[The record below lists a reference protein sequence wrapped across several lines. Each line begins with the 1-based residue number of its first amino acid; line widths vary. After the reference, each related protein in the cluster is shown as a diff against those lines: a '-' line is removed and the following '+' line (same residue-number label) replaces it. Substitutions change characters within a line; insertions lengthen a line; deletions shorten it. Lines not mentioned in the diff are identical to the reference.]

1 MTEAS
6 STSASA
12 ADAPPA
18 EARERDAGAVPADA
32 RSESAAAA
40 ERVDRWFA
48 RRPALALAALL
59 PIGAVTPLFP
69 VEVGVATFA
78 LGTLAVGMA
87 HGAVDHLVPLRG
99 APGVSLRRSIA
110 VVSVVYAVLGG
121 AVVAAFFAAPV
132 AAFVGFIA
140 LTWLHWGQGDVAT
153 LAIAGVDHLPTS
165 AERWLA
171 LVVRGGLPMG
181 VPLLAHPEEYR
192 LVAEWIVGLFLVDAG
207 AAATAVD
214 PLFAPAVRIG
224 VGVGMATATLASV
237 GLGYRRVRDGRD
249 ADGRRRDA
257 DGRRRDADGQR
268 RDPGGW
274 RRDIGELAVLWAW
287 FLLAAPVFAI
297 GVYFALWHALR
308 HVGRLVLVDPE
319 AASAASAGNAVGALA
334 RFGRDAAPLTLG
346 GFLVV
351 AAVGASV
358 PAGVAAPGDLLAVS
372 LVAIAAMTLPHVVVV
387 AWLDRRQGVWRPGTG
402 S

>member
-1 MTEAS
+1 MTEAA
-6 STSASA
+6 STGATESRPSEVGGRDPEVTPSGERGETESAS
-12 ADAPPA
+12 
-18 EARERDAGAVPADA
+18 
-32 RSESAAAA
+32 

-48 RRPALALAALL
+48 RRPAVALAALV

-78 LGTLAVGMA
+78 LGTLVVGMA
-87 HGAVDHLVPLRG
+87 HGAVDHLVPLRA
-99 APGVSLRRSIA
+99 APNVSLRRSIA

-121 AVVAAFFAAPV
+121 AVVAAFFVAPV

-153 LAIAGVDHLPTS
+153 LSIAGVDHLPTS

-192 LVAEWIVGLFLVDAG
+192 LVAEWIVGLFLVGPG

-214 PLFAPAVRIG
+214 PLFAPAVRVG
-224 VGVGMATATLASV
+224 VGVGMAAATLASV
-237 GLGYRRVRDGRD
+237 GLGYRRVRARGGDGE
-249 ADGRRRDA
+249 
-257 DGRRRDADGQR
+257 R
-268 RDPGGW
+268 RDPAGW
-274 RRDIGELAVLWAW
+274 RRDVGELAVLWAW

-319 AASAASAGNAVGALA
+319 AASAASAGDAVGALA

-351 AAVGASV
+351 GAVGASV

-387 AWLDRRQGVWRPGTG
+387 AWLDRRQGVWRPGVAR
-402 S
+402 

>member
-1 MTEAS
+1 
-6 STSASA
+6 
-12 ADAPPA
+12 
-18 EARERDAGAVPADA
+18 
-32 RSESAAAA
+32 
-40 ERVDRWFA
+40 
-48 RRPALALAALL
+48 
-59 PIGAVTPLFP
+59 
-69 VEVGVATFA
+69 
-78 LGTLAVGMA
+78 
-87 HGAVDHLVPLRG
+87 
-99 APGVSLRRSIA
+99 LRRARA

-153 LAIAGVDHLPTS
+153 LSIAGVDHLPTS

-181 VPLLAHPEEYR
+181 VPLLAHPGEYR

-207 AAATAVD
+207 ATATALD
-214 PLFAPAVRIG
+214 PLFTPEVRTA
-224 VGVGMATATLASV
+224 VGVGMGVATLASV
-237 GLGYRRVRDGRD
+237 GLGYRRVRAGGEG
-249 ADGRRRDA
+249 GRRA
-257 DGRRRDADGQR
+257 A
-268 RDPGGW
+268 GGW
-274 RRDIGELAVLWAW
+274 RRDVGELAVLWAW

-297 GVYFALWHALR
+297 GVYFAVWHALR

-319 AASAASAGNAVGALA
+319 AASAASAGDAVGALA

-351 AAVGASV
+351 GAVGVTV

-372 LVAIAAMTLPHVVVV
+372 LVAIAAMTLPHVAVV
-387 AWLDRRQGVWRPGTG
+387 AWLDRRQAVWRPGAG

>member
-6 STSASA
+6 EGSRSA
-12 ADAPPA
+12 ADARSVA
-18 EARERDAGAVPADA
+18 TAGRGADESVGDGRDADP
-32 RSESAAAA
+32 AA

-59 PIGAVTPLFP
+59 PVGAATPLFP
-69 VEVGVATFA
+69 VELGVATFA

-87 HGAVDHLVPLRG
+87 HGAVDHLVPLRA

-110 VVSVVYAVLGG
+110 VVSVGYAVLGG

-171 LVVRGGLPMG
+171 LIVRGGLPMG

-192 LVAEWIVGLFLVDAG
+192 LVAEWIVGLFLVDGG

-214 PLFAPAVRIG
+214 PLFAPAVRAG
-224 VGVGMATATLASV
+224 VGVGMAAATLASV
-237 GLGYRRVRDGRD
+237 GLGYRRVRGGRD
-249 ADGRRRDA
+249 A
-257 DGRRRDADGQR
+257 
-268 RDPGGW
+268 GGW
-274 RRDIGELAVLWAW
+274 RRDAGELAVLWAW

-308 HVGRLVLVDPE
+308 HVGRLVLVDPA
-319 AASAASAGNAVGALA
+319 AASAASAGDAVGALA

-351 AAVGASV
+351 GAVGVSV

-387 AWLDRRQGVWRPGTG
+387 AWLDRREGVWRPGAG
-402 S
+402 A

>member
-1 MTEAS
+1 MTEAG
-6 STSASA
+6 SAPTGATESRA
-12 ADAPPA
+12 A
-18 EARERDAGAVPADA
+18 EAHDRGPGAGAANA
-32 RSESAAAA
+32 SEPAAAA
-40 ERVDRWFA
+40 IERVDRWFA

-59 PIGAVTPLFP
+59 PVGAVTPLFP

-87 HGAVDHLVPLRG
+87 HGAVDHLVPLRA
-99 APGVSLRRSIA
+99 APDVSLRRSIA
-110 VVSVVYAVLGG
+110 VVSLVYAVLGG

-132 AAFVGFIA
+132 AAFAGFIA

-153 LAIAGVDHLPTS
+153 LAVAGVDHLPTS

-192 LVAEWIVGLFLVDAG
+192 LVAEWVVGLFLVDVG

-214 PLFAPAVRIG
+214 PLFAPAVRTG
-224 VGVGMATATLASV
+224 VGVGMAAATLASI
-237 GLGYRRVRDGRD
+237 GLGYRRVRNGRD
-249 ADGRRRDA
+249 A
-257 DGRRRDADGQR
+257 
-268 RDPGGW
+268 GGW

-297 GVYFALWHALR
+297 GVYFALWHGLR

-319 AASAASAGNAVGALA
+319 AASAASAGDAVGALT
-334 RFGRDAAPLTLG
+334 RFARDAAPLTLG

-351 AAVGASV
+351 GAVGVTV
-358 PAGVAAPGDLLAVS
+358 PAGVAASGDLLAVS
-372 LVAIAAMTLPHVVVV
+372 LVAIAAMTLPHVGVV
-387 AWLDRRQGVWRPGTG
+387 AWLDRRQGVWRPGG
-402 S
+402 GA

>member
-6 STSASA
+6 EASRSA
-12 ADAPPA
+12 ADARSVA
-18 EARERDAGAVPADA
+18 TAGRGADESVGDGRDADP
-32 RSESAAAA
+32 AA

-59 PIGAVTPLFP
+59 PVGAATPLFP
-69 VEVGVATFA
+69 VELGVATFA

-87 HGAVDHLVPLRG
+87 HGAVDHLVPLRA

-110 VVSVVYAVLGG
+110 VVSVGYAVLGG

-171 LVVRGGLPMG
+171 LIVRGGLPMG

-192 LVAEWIVGLFLVDAG
+192 LVAEWIVGLFLVDGG

-214 PLFAPAVRIG
+214 PLFAPAVRAG
-224 VGVGMATATLASV
+224 VGVGMAAATLASV
-237 GLGYRRVRDGRD
+237 GLGYRRVRGGRD
-249 ADGRRRDA
+249 A
-257 DGRRRDADGQR
+257 
-268 RDPGGW
+268 GGW
-274 RRDIGELAVLWAW
+274 RRDAGELAVLWTW

-308 HVGRLVLVDPE
+308 HVGRLVLVDPA
-319 AASAASAGNAVGALA
+319 AASAASAGDAVGALA

-351 AAVGASV
+351 GAVGVSV

-387 AWLDRRQGVWRPGTG
+387 AWLDRREGVWRPGAG
-402 S
+402 A

>member
-6 STSASA
+6 EASRSA
-12 ADAPPA
+12 ADAQSVA
-18 EARERDAGAVPADA
+18 TAGRGADESVGDGRDADP
-32 RSESAAAA
+32 AA

-59 PIGAVTPLFP
+59 PVGAATPLFP
-69 VEVGVATFA
+69 VELGVATFA

-87 HGAVDHLVPLRG
+87 HGAVDHLVPLRA

-110 VVSVVYAVLGG
+110 VVSVGYAVLGG

-171 LVVRGGLPMG
+171 LIVRGGLPMG

-192 LVAEWIVGLFLVDAG
+192 LVAEWIVGLFLVDGG

-214 PLFAPAVRIG
+214 PLFAPAVRAG
-224 VGVGMATATLASV
+224 VGVGMAAATLASV
-237 GLGYRRVRDGRD
+237 GLGYRRVRSGHD
-249 ADGRRRDA
+249 A
-257 DGRRRDADGQR
+257 
-268 RDPGGW
+268 GGW
-274 RRDIGELAVLWAW
+274 RRDAGELAVLWAW

-308 HVGRLVLVDPE
+308 HVGRLVLVDPA
-319 AASAASAGNAVGALA
+319 AASAASAGDAVGALA

-351 AAVGASV
+351 GAVGVSV

-387 AWLDRRQGVWRPGTG
+387 AWLDRREGVWRPGAG
-402 S
+402 A

>member
-1 MTEAS
+1 MTETS
-6 STSASA
+6 STGATESRRGA
-12 ADAPPA
+12 
-18 EARERDAGAVPADA
+18 ARERGADEETGTRGGPGTAEAGVG
-32 RSESAAAA
+32 SAAAA
-40 ERVDRWFA
+40 KRVDRWFA
-48 RRPALALAALL
+48 RRPAVALAALL

-78 LGTLAVGMA
+78 LGTLVVGMA

-99 APGVSLRRSIA
+99 APDVSLRRSIV
-110 VVSVVYAVLGG
+110 VVSLVYAVLGG

-153 LAIAGVDHLPTS
+153 LAIAGVDHLPSS

-192 LVAEWIVGLFLVDAG
+192 LVAEWIVGLFLVDAT
-207 AAATAVD
+207 AAAAAVD
-214 PLFAPAVRIG
+214 PLFTPEVRAA
-224 VGVGMATATLASV
+224 VGVGMAAATLASV
-237 GLGYRRVRDGRD
+237 ALGYRRVRAGGGRGG
-249 ADGRRRDA
+249 A
-257 DGRRRDADGQR
+257 
-268 RDPGGW
+268 GGW
-274 RRDIGELAVLWAW
+274 HRDVGELAVLWAW

-308 HVGRLVLVDPE
+308 HVGRLVLVDPR
-319 AASAASAGNAVGALA
+319 AASAASAGDAVGALA

-351 AAVGASV
+351 GAVGATV

-387 AWLDRRQGVWRPGTG
+387 AWLDRREGVWRPGATR
-402 S
+402 

>member
-1 MTEAS
+1 MTEAPAA
-6 STSASA
+6 STDASESRSA
-12 ADAPPA
+12 A
-18 EARERDAGAVPADA
+18 ARERDAGATPADA
-32 RSESAAAA
+32 QTEPESAA

-87 HGAVDHLVPLRG
+87 HGAVDHLVPLRA

-121 AVVAAFFAAPV
+121 AVVAAFFVAPV

-153 LAIAGVDHLPTS
+153 LAIAGVEHLPSS

-192 LVAEWIVGLFLVDAG
+192 LVAEWIVGLFLVDSG
-207 AAATAVD
+207 AATSAVA
-214 PLFAPAVRIG
+214 PLFVPEVRFAVG
-224 VGVGMATATLASV
+224 LGMAAATLASV
-237 GLGYRRVRDGRD
+237 ALGYRRVRSGRGPDGS
-249 ADGRRRDA
+249 
-257 DGRRRDADGQR
+257 R

-274 RRDIGELAVLWAW
+274 RRDVGELAVLWAW

-308 HVGRLVLVDPE
+308 HVGRLVLVDPG
-319 AASAASAGNAVGALA
+319 AASAASAGDAVGALA

-351 AAVGASV
+351 GAVGASV

-387 AWLDRRQGVWRPGTG
+387 AWLDRRQEVWRPGAG

>member
-6 STSASA
+6 EASRSA
-12 ADAPPA
+12 ADARSVA
-18 EARERDAGAVPADA
+18 TAGRGADESVGDGRDAGP
-32 RSESAAAA
+32 AA

-48 RRPALALAALL
+48 RRPALVLAALL
-59 PIGAVTPLFP
+59 PVGAATPLFP
-69 VEVGVATFA
+69 VELGVATFA

-87 HGAVDHLVPLRG
+87 HGAVDHLVPLRA

-110 VVSVVYAVLGG
+110 VVSVGYAVLGG

-171 LVVRGGLPMG
+171 LIVRGGLPMG

-192 LVAEWIVGLFLVDAG
+192 LVAEWIVGLFLVDGG
-207 AAATAVD
+207 AAATAVN
-214 PLFAPAVRIG
+214 PLFAPAVRAG
-224 VGVGMATATLASV
+224 VGVGMAAATLASV
-237 GLGYRRVRDGRD
+237 GLGYRRVRSGRD
-249 ADGRRRDA
+249 A
-257 DGRRRDADGQR
+257 
-268 RDPGGW
+268 GGW
-274 RRDIGELAVLWAW
+274 RRDAGELAVLWAW

-308 HVGRLVLVDPE
+308 HVGRLVLVDPA
-319 AASAASAGNAVGALA
+319 AASAASAGDAVGALA

-351 AAVGASV
+351 GAVGVSV

-387 AWLDRRQGVWRPGTG
+387 AWLDRREGVWRPGAG
-402 S
+402 G

>member
-1 MTEAS
+1 MTEATATETAES
-6 STSASA
+6 RSA
-12 ADAPPA
+12 ASGRGGTAP
-18 EARERDAGAVPADA
+18 
-32 RSESAAAA
+32 ESAAA
-40 ERVDRWFA
+40 RVDRWFA
-48 RRPALALAALL
+48 RNPALALAALL
-59 PIGAVTPLFP
+59 PVGAVTPLFP
-69 VEVGVATFA
+69 VELGVATFA
-78 LGTLAVGMA
+78 LGTLVVGMA
-87 HGAVDHLVPLRG
+87 HGAVDHLVPLRA
-99 APGVSLRRSIA
+99 APNVSLRRSIA

-121 AVVAAFFAAPV
+121 AVVAAFFVSPV

-192 LVAEWIVGLFLVDAG
+192 LVAEWIVGLFVVDAT
-207 AAATAVD
+207 AAAAAVD
-214 PLFAPAVRIG
+214 PLFTPEIRAA
-224 VGVGMATATLASV
+224 VGVGMAAATLGSV
-237 GLGYRRVRDGRD
+237 GLGYRRVRAGEE
-249 ADGRRRDA
+249 RR
-257 DGRRRDADGQR
+257 
-268 RDPGGW
+268 GGW
-274 RRDIGELAVLWAW
+274 RRDVGELAVLWAW

-308 HVGRLVLVDPE
+308 HVGRLVLVDPR
-319 AASAASAGNAVGALA
+319 AASAASAGDAVGALA

-351 AAVGASV
+351 GAVGATV

-387 AWLDRRQGVWRPGTG
+387 AWLDRREGVWRPGATR
-402 S
+402 

>member
-6 STSASA
+6 PTST
-12 ADAPPA
+12 
-18 EARERDAGAVPADA
+18 GATDPGSADA
-32 RSESAAAA
+32 RGRDREAGASEEESGADAATA
-40 ERVDRWFA
+40 RVDRWFA

-69 VEVGVATFA
+69 VELGVATFA

-110 VVSVVYAVLGG
+110 VVSVVYAVLGA

-224 VGVGMATATLASV
+224 VGVGMAAATLASV
-237 GLGYRRVRDGRD
+237 GLGYRRVRIGRE
-249 ADGRRRDA
+249 AGGWRC
-257 DGRRRDADGQR
+257 
-268 RDPGGW
+268 DPGGW
-274 RRDIGELAVLWAW
+274 RRDVGELAVLWAW

-297 GVYFALWHALR
+297 GVYFAVWHALR
-308 HVGRLVLVDPE
+308 HVGRLVLVDPA
-319 AASAASAGNAVGALA
+319 AASAAAAGDAVGALA

-351 AAVGASV
+351 GAVGFAV

-372 LVAIAAMTLPHVVVV
+372 LVAIAALTLPHVVVV
-387 AWLDRRQGVWRPGTG
+387 AWLDRRQAVWRPGAG
-402 S
+402 D

>member
-1 MTEAS
+1 MTETSPAS
-6 STSASA
+6 TGATESRS
-12 ADAPPA
+12 
-18 EARERDAGAVPADA
+18 EGRERDSEVPPSDVPAG
-32 RSESAAAA
+32 SESAS

-69 VEVGVATFA
+69 VELGVATFA
-78 LGTLAVGMA
+78 LGTLVVGMA
-87 HGAVDHLVPLRG
+87 HGAVDHLVPLRA
-99 APGVSLRRSIA
+99 APDVSLRRSLA

-121 AVVAAFFAAPV
+121 AVVAAFFAAPG
-132 AAFVGFIA
+132 AAFVGFVA

-153 LAIAGVDHLPTS
+153 LAVAGVDHLPTS

-192 LVAEWIVGLFLVDAG
+192 LVAEWVVGLFLVDSS
-207 AAATAVD
+207 AAASAVD
-214 PLFAPAVRIG
+214 PLFTPAVRVA
-224 VGVGMATATLASV
+224 VGVGMAAATLASV
-237 GLGYRRVRDGRD
+237 GLGYRRVRIGRSETGERNESGGRSGWDGL
-249 ADGRRRDA
+249 
-257 DGRRRDADGQR
+257 
-268 RDPGGW
+268 DPAGW
-274 RRDIGELAVLWAW
+274 RRDLGELSVLWAW

-319 AASAASAGNAVGALA
+319 AASAASAGDAVGALA
-334 RFGRDAAPLTLG
+334 RFGRDAAPLTIG

-351 AAVGASV
+351 GAVAASV

-372 LVAIAAMTLPHVVVV
+372 LVAIAALTLPHVVVV
-387 AWLDRRQGVWRPGTG
+387 AWLDRRQGIWRPGVG
-402 S
+402 R

>member
-6 STSASA
+6 AGAT
-12 ADAPPA
+12 
-18 EARERDAGAVPADA
+18 EARERG
-32 RSESAAAA
+32 SAAAA
-40 ERVDRWFA
+40 ADGRAEAGDAASERVDRWFA

-78 LGTLAVGMA
+78 LGTLVVGMA

-99 APGVSLRRSIA
+99 APDVSLGRSIA

-132 AAFVGFIA
+132 AAFAGFIA

-153 LAIAGVDHLPTS
+153 LAVAGVDHLPS
-165 AERWLA
+165 AAERWLA

-181 VPLLAHPEEYR
+181 VPLIAHPEEYR
-192 LVAEWIVGLFLVDAG
+192 LVAEWIVGLFLVDPG

-214 PLFAPAVRIG
+214 PLFAPAVRVG
-224 VGVGMATATLASV
+224 VGVGMAAATLASV
-237 GLGYRRVRDGRD
+237 ALGYRRVRNG
-249 ADGRRRDA
+249 
-257 DGRRRDADGQR
+257 

-274 RRDIGELAVLWAW
+274 RRDAGEVAVLWAW

-319 AASAASAGNAVGALA
+319 AAGAASAGDAVGALA

-372 LVAIAAMTLPHVVVV
+372 LVAIAAMTLPHVAVV
-387 AWLDRRQGVWRPGTG
+387 AWLDRRQGIWRPGAG
-402 S
+402 P

>member
-1 MTEAS
+1 MTEAAATE
-6 STSASA
+6 STES
-12 ADAPPA
+12 
-18 EARERDAGAVPADA
+18 RPADA
-32 RSESAAAA
+32 GRRGSTAESAE

-78 LGTLAVGMA
+78 LGTLVVGMA
-87 HGAVDHLVPLRG
+87 HGAVDHLVPLRA

-121 AVVAAFFAAPV
+121 AVVAAFFLAPV
-132 AAFVGFIA
+132 AAFVGFVA

-153 LAIAGVDHLPTS
+153 LAIASVDHLPTS

-192 LVAEWIVGLFLVDAG
+192 LVAEWTVGLFLVDAG

-214 PLFAPAVRIG
+214 PLFTPAVRAA
-224 VGVGMATATLASV
+224 VGAGMAAATLASV
-237 GLGYRRVRDGRD
+237 GLGYRRVRGGGDGSN
-249 ADGRRRDA
+249 DGGA
-257 DGRRRDADGQR
+257 R
-268 RDPGGW
+268 RDPAGW
-274 RRDIGELAVLWAW
+274 RRDVGELAVLWAW

-319 AASAASAGNAVGALA
+319 AASAASAGDAVGALA

-351 AAVGASV
+351 GAVGASV

-387 AWLDRRQGVWRPGTG
+387 AWLDRRQGVWRPGVG
-402 S
+402 A